1 MIRSEDA
8 GGRFDWFGG
17 EVLLCGWVLVG
28 KGWGWGE
35 FYYLGLYVMAWA
47 QDLRG
52 WGRGVRYW
60 LSRIVASLCHIH
72 G

>member
-1 MIRSEDA
+1 MVRPEDA

-52 WGRGVRYW
+52 WGVGV
-60 LSRIVASLCHIH
+60 
-72 G
+72 